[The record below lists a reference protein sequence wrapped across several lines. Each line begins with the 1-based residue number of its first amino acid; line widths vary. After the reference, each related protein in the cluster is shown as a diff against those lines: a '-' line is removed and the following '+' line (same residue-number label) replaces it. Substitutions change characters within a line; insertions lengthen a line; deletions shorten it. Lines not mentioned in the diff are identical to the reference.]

1 MFDFQTAINR
11 AHKSKFHLWVL
22 NFVGGFIIP
31 FNQPHGIKIL
41 DLRKSDIKV
50 KAPFKRLNKNHLNGI
65 HACLLATLCE
75 FCTGFLLISNLDPKQ
90 YRLILKSLK
99 VDYLYQAKK
108 DVFAHFHIDEAKLMA
123 QLRNDLNASGVTELT
138 CEIKIT
144 DTDNNHICTGFITWQ
159 IKDWSKV
166 KTKV

>member
-1 MFDFQTAINR
+1 MNFQSIITKAY
-11 AHKSKFHLWVL
+11 HSKFHLAIL
-22 NFVGGFIIP
+22 NFAAGFMIP
-31 FNQPHGIKIL
+31 FNKPHDIKIL
-41 DLRKSDIKV
+41 ELSKSAIKV
-50 KAPFKRLNKNHLNGI
+50 KSPFKRSNKNHLNGI

-108 DVFAHFHIDEAKLMA
+108 DVFALFEIDEAKLIT
-123 QLRNDLNASGVTELT
+123 QLRDSLSATGVTEIT
-138 CEIKIT
+138 CDVKIT
-144 DTDNNHICTGFITWQ
+144 DTDNNHICTGYVTWQ
-159 IKDWSKV
+159 IKDWTKV